1 MSLFAASFDTLKKRT
16 TQLLDNLDKQKD
28 DKSAPE
34 TQDSGIDIPY
44 PQVAAAMGCREDSI
58 LVSYEVQNDPKDRE
72 TALYVMPLGGA
83 ISVTVAMVRASF
95 PLPGNYHLRFKAPT
109 ADGSFGGCVW
119 IDLASD
125 QDLVPVFN
133 GGVAVKA
140 LRLPDGSPGSPSR
153 APSQASRSRPATSAQ
168 GASPHGVGDLMELDL
183 SKGSHKDAQAQAK
196 APGPQ
201 PPVQLDRAKLVLSAM
216 SLALNSPTSALLT
229 MHATSATPS
238 PDDLA
243 AHMNGLLPAR
253 PRTAGTPDD
262 AVSGSVFLDEEN
274 DCESRCLR
282 PVIVENGYATKAD
295 DDARHNMALVPV
307 MPLTLS
313 TRLNAKTTPCPGK
326 TSAEHDE
333 RNGPESTAPTT
344 RSCACLPKRSAADE
358 LVLVAQGFTIF
369 VAERQARE
377 KREYEEKIKRHEE
390 QKKRDAQSKKEKLEL
405 NDVLSKE
412 LNDWAKTPD
421 GQSYKEIRTL
431 LSTMHSVTWEGA
443 SWQPLNLSELV
454 ADSNI
459 KKYYRKA
466 ILMAHPDRH
475 QSASSEQQVRAD
487 RIFNALNESFKSF
500 TSS

>member
-201 PPVQLDRAKLVLSAM
+201 PPVQLDRAKLV
-216 SLALNSPTSALLT
+216 
-229 MHATSATPS
+229 
-238 PDDLA
+238 
-243 AHMNGLLPAR
+243 
-253 PRTAGTPDD
+253 
-262 AVSGSVFLDEEN
+262 
-274 DCESRCLR
+274 
-282 PVIVENGYATKAD
+282 
-295 DDARHNMALVPV
+295 
-307 MPLTLS
+307 
-313 TRLNAKTTPCPGK
+313 
-326 TSAEHDE
+326 
-333 RNGPESTAPTT
+333 
-344 RSCACLPKRSAADE
+344 
-358 LVLVAQGFTIF
+358 
-369 VAERQARE
+369 AERQARE